1 MGILDKVKDAGLDK
15 VADALGVNPDV
26 TKLVSSLEKTILKD
40 LGLSEDLKKQIK
52 NVVNND
58 VAKKSVS
65 ALLKKYV
72 KEPNKTVEAITSFVN
87 KL

>member
-1 MGILDKVKDAGLDK
+1 MGLLDKVKDVGLDK
-15 VADALGVNPDV
+15 VADALGANADV
-26 TKLVSSLEKTILKD
+26 TKLVGTLEKTILKD
-40 LGLSEDLKKQIK
+40 LGLSDDLKKQIK

-58 VAKKSVS
+58 VSKKAVTT
-65 ALLKKYV
+65 LLKKYV

>member
-1 MGILDKVKDAGLDK
+1 MGLLDKVKDVGLDK

-26 TKLVSSLEKTILKD
+26 TKLVSSLEKTIVKD

-58 VAKKSVS
+58 VAKKAVS
-65 ALLKKYV
+65 SLLKKYV
-72 KEPNKTVEAITSFVN
+72 KDPNKTVEAITSFVN